1 MTSAVATVRYWED
14 RARRYAAEGS
24 GLRAV
29 CSYGMPAFYNH
40 YIHLTQRMALGP
52 WLRPPSGTRV
62 LEIGCGVG
70 RWSRRL
76 ARAGALVTGVD
87 LSAVMVAEARRRAG
101 VDGVGDRCEFLQ
113 GDAINVAVGR
123 RFDRILCVTVLQHI
137 SDSEGLQAALE
148 RMRLHLAPGG
158 RIILLEAAPSS
169 ADTRCDSSTFVART
183 ESSYQ
188 EAFVGAGLRCLS
200 THGVDPLRLKS
211 AFLPWYRR
219 LPGPVG
225 KAVLFGITL
234 LSLPSDLALAR
245 VLTSRSWHKV
255 FVLGAE

>member
-1 MTSAVATVRYWED
+1 VTSAVTVRYWED
-14 RARRYAAEGS
+14 RARRYATEGS

-29 CSYGMPAFYNH
+29 CSYGMPAFYNQ
-40 YIHLTQRMALGP
+40 YIHLTQRIALGP
-52 WLRPPSGTRV
+52 WLRPRSGTRV

-87 LSAVMVAEARRRAG
+87 LSAVMVAEATRRAG
-101 VDGVGDRCEFLQ
+101 VDGVGDRCEFTQ
-113 GDAINVAVGR
+113 GDAVNLALGR
-123 RFDRILCVTVLQHI
+123 RFDLILCVTVIQHI
-137 SDSEGLQAALE
+137 SNPEGMQAALE

-158 RIILLEAAPSS
+158 RIVLLEAAPSS
-169 ADTRCDSSTFVART
+169 ADARCDSGTFVART
-183 ESSYQ
+183 ESCYRR
-188 EAFVGAGLRCLS
+188 AFIGAGLRCVS

-211 AFLPWYRR
+211 AFLPSYRR

-225 KAVLFGITL
+225 KTVLFGITL
-234 LSLPSDLALAR
+234 LSLPCDLALAR
-245 VLTSRSWHKV
+245 VLPSRSWHKV